1 MKRTD
6 QNADNDIEQSVR
18 RLPGEIRQVLEKRLE
33 IMALD
38 ISEGVSVIFSRIL
51 FVIFG
56 GISIGI
62 ASLFLLMSLS
72 YYLGNLLDNT
82 ALGYAITAIPLLL
95 FGLFLFYERPKRIYN
110 KVKIWLL
117 HQFIELI
124 SKNRME

>member
-72 YYLGNLLDNT
+72 YYLGNLLDNI

-95 FGLFLFYERPKRIYN
+95 FGLFLFYERPKSMYK